1 VAECRRAL
9 WLLGVVAPVDH
20 AGVLKAWRK
29 RVAQTHPDRHVGDE
43 AREQAAATFRKKLG
57 VVRVALTQRQ
67 TDSQGVE
74 KFSGMLH
81 GKDSFQRSRV
91 HAVSPLGRIGSGD
104 AFMAGLIHGAL
115 AEWPEERMIEFAAAS
130 ACLKQTVM
138 HDLPVFSATEI
149 EEWILR
155 GSGGGVRR

>member
-1 VAECRRAL
+1 
-9 WLLGVVAPVDH
+9 
-20 AGVLKAWRK
+20 
-29 RVAQTHPDRHVGDE
+29 
-43 AREQAAATFRKKLG
+43 
-57 VVRVALTQRQ
+57 
-67 TDSQGVE
+67 
-74 KFSGMLH
+74 M
-81 GKDSFQRSRV
+81 